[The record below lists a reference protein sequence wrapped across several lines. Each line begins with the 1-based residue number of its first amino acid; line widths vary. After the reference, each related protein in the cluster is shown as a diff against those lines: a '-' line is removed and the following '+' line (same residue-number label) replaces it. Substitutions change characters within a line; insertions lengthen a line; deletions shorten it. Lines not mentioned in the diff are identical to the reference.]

1 MDTTLIDALRAQLQ
15 RETGQPVALVET
27 HISWVLLTPTQALK
41 LKKPVRLPFLDF
53 GTPESRRHF
62 CEEELRLNRRFAP
75 SLYIDVAPVCGT
87 PESPHIGGGGMPID
101 HVVRMRRFGESALL
115 RNLVAADALEPRLLD
130 GFAQR
135 LAGLH
140 GQAPRAA
147 PVSGFGAPDAIVR
160 AAAEVLAS
168 LRAQVH
174 EGEGRKDEGA
184 RAASLAEIGRW
195 IEDQGHALRMAW
207 IARQQAGAVRE
218 CHGDLHLAN
227 VVLVDGALTPFDCI
241 EFDPALRWIDVMS
254 DVAFLAMDLKAHGHG
269 ELAFRFLDAWLQHS
283 GDYAG
288 LQVLRFYEVYRALV
302 RAMASGLMPGEPG
315 EPGDPDARRK
325 GPDYLACARQ
335 LAAPSEAGPR
345 LLITHGF
352 SGSGKS
358 SVAGQL
364 LCAAGAVRVRSD
376 VERKRLFG
384 LAPMERSAAA
394 GLDIYGAEATRRT
407 FERLRACARDALL
420 AGYPAIVDAAFLR
433 SAERRSFEALA
444 TELRVPFSILDCS
457 ATPATLRHR
466 VTEREAAGADASEA
480 GLAVLERQ
488 LATHEPLDA
497 DERRA
502 AIEVSTE
509 EAVDI
514 AQLLAQWRSAGFG
527 W

>member
-1 MDTTLIDALRAQLQ
+1 MDTTLVDALRAELQ
-15 RETGQPVALVET
+15 RETGQPVGLAET
-27 HISWVLLTPTQALK
+27 HISWVLLTPTLALK

-53 GTPESRRHF
+53 GSLESRRHF

-75 SLYIDVAPVCGT
+75 ALYIDVAPVCGT
-87 PESPHIGGGGMPID
+87 RDAPHIGGGGTPID
-101 HVVRMRRFGESALL
+101 YVVRMRRFAESALL
-115 RNLVAADALEPRLLD
+115 RNLLVSNALEPGLLD
-130 GFAQR
+130 GFAKQ

-140 GQAPRAA
+140 AQAQRAA

-160 AAAEVLAS
+160 AASDVLAS
-168 LRAQVH
+168 LRAQVRG
-174 EGEGRKDEGA
+174 GEGDRT
-184 RAASLAEIGRW
+184 ASLAAIGAW
-195 IEDQGHALRMAW
+195 IEEQGQALRMAW
-207 IARQQAGAVRE
+207 IARQQGGAVRE

-241 EFDPALRWIDVMS
+241 EFDPALRWIDVVS
-254 DVAFLAMDLKAHGHG
+254 DIAFLTMDLKAHGHG
-269 ELAFRFLDAWLQHS
+269 ELAFRFLDTWLQYS

-302 RAMASGLMPGEPG
+302 RAMASGLA
-315 EPGDPDARRK
+315 PGDPGGEKK
-325 GPDYLACARQ
+325 GPDYLECARR
-335 LAAPSEAGPR
+335 LAAQPEEGAR
-345 LLITHGF
+345 LMITHGL

-358 SVAGQL
+358 SIAGRL

-376 VERKRLFG
+376 VERTRLFG
-384 LAPMERSAAA
+384 LAPLEHSAAA
-394 GLDIYGAEATRRT
+394 GLDIYGAQATRRT

-420 AGYPAIVDAAFLR
+420 AGYPVIVDAAFLR
-433 SAERRSFEALA
+433 HAERQSFEALA

-457 ATPATLRHR
+457 AAPATLRRR
-466 VTEREAAGADASEA
+466 VAERDAAGTDASEA

-509 EAVDI
+509 GTVEV
-514 AQLLAQWRSAGFG
+514 AQLLAQWRSAAFER
-527 W
+527 

>member
-15 RETGQPVALVET
+15 QETGQPVALVET

-53 GTPESRRHF
+53 GSVESRRHF

-75 SLYIDVAPVCGT
+75 TLYIDVAPVCGT
-87 PESPHIGGGGMPID
+87 RESPRIGGGGTPID
-101 HVVRMRRFGESALL
+101 HVVRMRRFAESALL
-115 RNLVAADALEPRLLD
+115 RNLLVSNALEPRLLD
-130 GFAQR
+130 GFAKR

-140 GQAPRAA
+140 GEAQRAA
-147 PVSGFGAPDAIVR
+147 PVSCFGAPDAVVR
-160 AAAEVLAS
+160 AANDVLAS
-168 LRAQVH
+168 LRAQLQ
-174 EGEGRKDEGA
+174 EGEAD
-184 RAASLAEIGRW
+184 RAASLAGIGAW
-195 IEDQGHALRMAW
+195 IEEQGQALRMAW

-254 DVAFLAMDLKAHGHG
+254 DVAFLTMDLKAHGHG
-269 ELAFRFLDAWLQHS
+269 EFAFRFLDGWLQHS

-302 RAMASGLMPGEPG
+302 RAMASGMA
-315 EPGDPDARRK
+315 PGDRDGKKK
-325 GPDYLACARQ
+325 GPDYLASAR
-335 LAAPSEAGPR
+335 R
-345 LLITHGF
+345 LLAQPEEGAQGARLMIAHGL

-358 SVAGQL
+358 SVALQL

-384 LAPMERSAAA
+384 LAPLERSAAA

-407 FERLRACARDALL
+407 FEKLRACARDALL
-420 AGYPAIVDAAFLR
+420 AGYPVIVDAAFLR
-433 SAERRSFEALA
+433 RAERQGFEALA

-457 ATPATLRHR
+457 ATPATLRRR
-466 VTEREAAGADASEA
+466 VAERDATGTDASEA

-509 EAVDI
+509 ATVDI
-514 AQLLAQWRSAGFG
+514 EQLRARWRSAGFERC
-527 W
+527 

>member
-53 GTPESRRHF
+53 GTPELRRHF

-87 PESPHIGGGGMPID
+87 PESPRIGGGGTPID
-101 HVVRMRRFGESALL
+101 HVVRMRRFDESALL
-115 RNLVAADALEPRLLD
+115 RNLVTANALEPGLLD

-160 AAAEVLAS
+160 AAADVLAF
-168 LRAQVH
+168 LGAQAQ

-184 RAASLAEIGRW
+184 RAASLAGIGRW

-207 IARQQAGAVRE
+207 IVRQQAGAVRE

-254 DVAFLAMDLKAHGHG
+254 DVAFLAMDLKAHGRG
-269 ELAFRFLDAWLQHS
+269 EFAFRFLDAWLQHS

-302 RAMASGLMPGEPG
+302 RAMASGLTPGG
-315 EPGDPDARRK
+315 PGDRDAKRK

-335 LAAPSEAGPR
+335 LAAPQEAGPR
-345 LLITHGF
+345 LMITHGF

-358 SVAGQL
+358 SVARQL

-384 LAPMERSAAA
+384 LAPLERSAAA

-444 TELRVPFSILDCS
+444 TELRVPYSILDCS
-457 ATPATLRHR
+457 ATTATLRRR
-466 VTEREAAGADASEA
+466 VTERDAAGADASEA

-488 LATHEPLDA
+488 LATHDPLDA
-497 DERRA
+497 QERRA

-514 AQLLAQWRSAGFG
+514 AQLLARWCSAGFG
-527 W
+527 